1 MKDIST
7 RLKELRMNSGLSQE
21 KLAEQLLV
29 SRQAVSKWENGE
41 AMPDLENLIALARL
55 YNTSLDSLV
64 GLGYDDPSVQDDT
77 IDTTS
82 EVADAA
88 EGSDVDGSEG
98 TNAGDASDD
107 TNTENAGENDA
118 SDFENADT
126 VIEDGNLHIH
136 INKDG
141 KKININLHGF
151 ENLDEDFDEMDL
163 DDLDDDHEDEDD
175 DDEEVNINVDLGNIR
190 IHEDGINIG
199 NGKIR
204 IDDDGINIGKVKVG
218 SGGIYIEDGEEKSAL
233 VSVLYAIP
241 YPIIATIAFFLLG
254 AFLHAWSV
262 AWILFCTVPVYYSI
276 IECIKKRRFATF
288 AYPVFTACVYL
299 FLGMQFGMWHPSWVI
314 FLTIPVYYPV
324 ARAIDNVIKKRN
336 KP

>member
-1 MKDIST
+1 MIDISA
-7 RLKELRMNSGLSQE
+7 RLKELRIKSGLSQE

-41 AMPDLENLIALARL
+41 ALPDMENMIALAKL

-64 GLGYDDPSVQDDT
+64 GLDHDNQDND
-77 IDTTS
+77 I
-82 EVADAA
+82 ADANASADEANGSDA
-88 EGSDVDGSEG
+88 EGSKG
-98 TNAGDASDD
+98 TSADDASD
-107 TNTENAGENDA
+107 NTENAGEDDESA
-118 SDFENADT
+118 FEDADT

-151 ENLDEDFDEMDL
+151 ENLDEDSDEEDL
-163 DDLDDDHEDEDD
+163 DDLDDDHENEDKD
-175 DDEEVNINVDLGNIR
+175 DDEFNINLGLGNIR
-190 IHEDGINIG
+190 IHEDGIDIG

-204 IDDDGINIGKVKVG
+204 IDDEGINIGKVKVG
-218 SGGIYIEDGEEKSAL
+218 SSGICIEEDEKKSAL
-233 VSVLYAIP
+233 VRVLYAIP
-241 YPIIATIAFFLLG
+241 YPLIATIAFFLLG

-299 FLGMQFGMWHPSWVI
+299 FLGMQFGMWHPSWI
-314 FLTIPVYYPV
+314 MFLTIPVYYPI
-324 ARAIDNVIKKRN
+324 ARAIDSLIKERK

>member
-1 MKDIST
+1 MIDISA
-7 RLKELRMNSGLSQE
+7 RLKELRIKNGLSQE

-41 AMPDLENLIALARL
+41 ALPDMENMIALAKL

-64 GLGYDDPSVQDDT
+64 GLGHEMNVQDET

-82 EVADAA
+82 ENADEANGSDA
-88 EGSDVDGSEG
+88 EGSKG
-98 TNAGDASDD
+98 TSADDASD
-107 TNTENAGENDA
+107 NTENAGEDDESA
-118 SDFENADT
+118 FEDADT

-151 ENLDEDFDEMDL
+151 ENLDEDSDEEDL
-163 DDLDDDHEDEDD
+163 DDLDDDHENEDKD
-175 DDEEVNINVDLGNIR
+175 DDEFNINLGLGNIR
-190 IHEDGINIG
+190 IHEDGIDIG

-204 IDDDGINIGKVKVG
+204 IDDEGINIGKVKVG
-218 SGGIYIEDGEEKSAL
+218 SSGICIEEDEKKSAL
-233 VSVLYAIP
+233 VRVLYAIP
-241 YPIIATIAFFLLG
+241 YPLIATIAFFLLG

-299 FLGMQFGMWHPSWVI
+299 FLGMQFGMWHPSWI
-314 FLTIPVYYPV
+314 MFLTIPVYYPI
-324 ARAIDNVIKKRN
+324 ARAIDSLIKERK